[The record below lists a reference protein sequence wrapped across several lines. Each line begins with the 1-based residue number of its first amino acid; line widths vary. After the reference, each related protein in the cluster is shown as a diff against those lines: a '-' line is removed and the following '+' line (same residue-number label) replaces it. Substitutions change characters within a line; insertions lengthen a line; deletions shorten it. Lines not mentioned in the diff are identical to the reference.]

1 MKTLSI
7 PNTRSTGWLAIR
19 RWAARYK
26 LWLGGGA
33 LVALGLALSWNSLAA
48 AGVLPLLFAMLP
60 CTLMLAVCM
69 KGMGSNNDNSARA
82 QSQQS
87 TGSDDSAHTVTP
99 ASLPDS
105 SSTHIEEN
113 DHA

>member
-7 PNTRSTGWLAIR
+7 PNTRSTWWLAVR

-26 LWLGGGA
+26 LWLGGA
-33 LVALGLALSWNSLAA
+33 AIVALGLALGWNSLAA

-69 KGMGSNNDNSARA
+69 KGMGGSKGKQTAESSDPA
-82 QSQQS
+82 Q
-87 TGSDDSAHTVTP
+87 SAHTVTP

-105 SSTHIEEN
+105 SSTHIEEK